1 MLHEPDDMNDY
12 EADIDADQEDQ
23 EDRQL
28 QQEMQ
33 SEERLRTAKRS
44 RTTDNEEWNSG
55 GGARTGTDD
64 ANFELSEGR
73 PEPSEAGES
82 ALEEF
87 MGAGVMVRRPR
98 GVNERD
104 EYGEEDE
111 ESGEEEVDDSVSI
124 ETEAAKPLDEWMLGK
139 DIFQRPPG
147 SSEEAVAGSICN
159 WHEGMEGTL
168 RPVRALCIQ
177 RSLQLRQ
184 HDGSMLGYKSFAD
197 PATNNRMCAHA
208 ALEGLCFDYAKKGHY
223 IPGSE
228 TILKDPLPEDEAKKR
243 VAESKLRID
252 QYLFEHK
259 FVSEVLE
266 DGTIDP
272 NSPHY
277 PATHH
282 LQGGKKFR
290 YSAFSQQLWVE
301 PLYAPAVAE
310 SGDEHGVCV
319 GTRLWVMVYNPRHST
334 TAHVIKIMEE
344 NQNMH
349 KCGRAGSCPNEARG
363 HSSNGPERA
372 ARQQRAF
379 CAHPDNA
386 KYGTMKYMSVT
397 NVGSYCDRI
406 FQAAGQDS
414 GGDVRTPLGSME
426 SLRASVGTRA
436 IDRGFTTH
444 ETLGSVNAL
453 TPDNL
458 FNARRGGNPPQNIF
472 PQDEYPSYKRRDD
485 PENAINPAMQA
496 FMVTTDGMP
505 IAICNEQIN
514 PNSYYDDDGYI
525 KFPFEACY
533 IARATDSFAD
543 SGMPLRLPSSIS
555 IGDAALECFY
565 MCESPKINP
574 RVENV
579 YNETRGDLIRRLMM
593 SGKTG
598 EQAEAEL
605 QRTKR
610 PNFNDMR
617 NALQYIF
624 DDHLRPDRSPVGV
637 RRAMNQTL
645 LQHDSMDTAPGEM
658 GLRQAGHTQDGVET
672 PNLEL
677 ATEALRRRIDQ
688 ANQYCVNARKLM
700 QNNPGHN
707 ADTTEKKFCQAMR
720 DVQEWGVYLFDS
732 VYMDSRNSQRLWP
745 KAREIRFA
753 LDALIRKLP
762 RYATHAKV
770 DRSDPRHACG
780 SINYA
785 FLFNSTRRCS
795 KLSVYGEWRRHLA
808 RIYSS
813 VCGIHGRVFA
823 DRWAL
828 HIAAFQPACS
838 ASTTFNPMIFVN
850 GRRGLG
856 KSVRFSRMSA
866 MFNGEY
872 DDDLTCTWWSPCG
885 DMSAFAN
892 QAGGIAVTG
901 GGVNVAD
908 EALPAMVTTDG
919 KTDDTR
925 KNQANIIKQ
934 LATSYKVV
942 RRRTVTVT
950 KTGTHQETS
959 YTQRDDTT
967 RDNSTTIGAL
977 NLSPNMWRGDD
988 SGKRLPPCPGED
1000 TRALLDRTI
1009 TLPATETTTLR
1020 CTNDQE
1026 FAAKMRLSIN
1036 DCLLHG
1042 IVARLT
1048 YIICEMVSLVPQ
1060 WRAANREDAQAA
1072 WDYMDKH
1079 LLTHFDIPLP
1089 DPRRRAYRETIGDI
1103 LSVES
1108 AVVRYLMFKEEAVAF
1123 PALRPTSK
1131 PFSQKDNPKECIHT
1145 LAPFSWTQICDI
1157 MQLIT
1162 FDAELMVDVFTHGFP
1177 ANLATNAELY
1187 HALGSIAD
1195 LHGCTPVTAN
1205 MSMRTSN
1212 PEPAKPVAT
1221 TQSQDAG
1228 PAAEAAASPPE
1239 QADASSAPMD
1249 VDSIS
1254 NSDGVAVLGKGQLP
1268 NITFDYNPHSPIA
1281 AKTFKVVAAHHD
1293 ERRVVQQTYL
1303 MRCQALEHGVIQSA
1317 QQKLMREY
1325 TERCAEYERFD
1336 TEYKK
1341 ESARLNAIGFS
1352 DLPAVPHGPKP
1363 CIPPRMFFNEAKIE
1377 AVMGVT
1383 LRNNIKFCTMVD
1395 GSEMRL
1401 DKACDLLMPTAPDV
1415 LSCGYTAEDIQQWLR
1430 GHQSHN
1436 PFDASMAE
1444 LVFLGTPMAPW
1455 IFQRNKNAQRN
1466 SPTTYDVCWRC
1477 RPSNRRDAVASAE
1490 DNGAAPGAEGASGSA
1505 APTPSSFPDADR
1517 ELRELCKHV
1526 ASISLRHF
1534 HIGWEHF
1541 FDRIKSVTWT
1551 PESYSR
1557 MVTLAPPVTEM
1568 TDVKAFSGL
1577 VPKTVMCTIAS
1588 NITDDQVGTAEID
1601 SIVEYVGSVN
1611 ARDNKV
1617 QNPMPVGALTFRGTH
1632 SSMEKTLQTLRRP
1645 REWLPKQLLG
1655 LGDLNSHDTN
1665 QRRLDKLVA
1674 ENGLPACYSLMSH
1687 VVRREP
1693 PIKMADHQ
1701 VYFSSSFLVRMA
1713 RLHVEV
1719 PAATSQ
1725 LPGMRSVGVGDESTD
1740 SGNNERPSPAAESVE
1755 DVRPT
1760 EKPEDAKH
1768 SSAAKQKL
1776 FMLRTIEA
1784 QVRQMREAKRSTIN
1798 AADVDAVVNKL
1809 SYRPPGAAERP
1820 FDEFSIY
1827 LSMKLHN
1834 LFNEVDVGWHDMMM
1848 RCFPAVFSTMDD
1860 IRRCVPEAVTSYAD
1874 LQTSSS
1880 SKAPVY
1886 LISVERRVE
1895 SVSDAAGVTS
1905 RKKRRLDVE
1914 VTDDDLAIVQ
1924 DRHYFDTGVL
1934 IEDDAT
1940 LRAMALKDNDRV
1952 SDAANSVTER
1962 NAWRESM
1969 RQKKVDA
1976 GHMLIGTPIAL
1987 AVQDIGIE
1995 CLSKV
2000 RQYYARNPEE
2010 KCPVK
2015 SISEQAAYLRPYTPP
2030 QTGGTCREFERQ
2042 RVEAQLHAQVVRSS
2056 NPKPPAASKGG
2067 AHNAGGN
2074 TSELNEKKEFGLAD
2088 ESTVRNHEEV
2098 QVAEHDEL
2106 VNLPL
2111 SARPD

>member
-1 MLHEPDDMNDY
+1 M
-12 EADIDADQEDQ
+12 
-23 EDRQL
+23 
-28 QQEMQ
+28 
-33 SEERLRTAKRS
+33 
-44 RTTDNEEWNSG
+44 
-55 GGARTGTDD
+55 
-64 ANFELSEGR
+64 
-73 PEPSEAGES
+73 
-82 ALEEF
+82 
-87 MGAGVMVRRPR
+87 
-98 GVNERD
+98 
-104 EYGEEDE
+104 
-111 ESGEEEVDDSVSI
+111 DDSVSI

-139 DIFQRPPG
+139 DIFEHPPC
-147 SSEEAVAGSICN
+147 SSDEAVAGSICH

-168 RPVRALCIQ
+168 RPVRCLCMQ

-259 FVSEVLE
+259 FVGEVLE

-277 PATHH
+277 PTTHH
-282 LQGGKKFR
+282 LQGGKKFK

-301 PLYAPAVAE
+301 PLYAPAVAG
-310 SGDEHGVCV
+310 SGDEHGACV

-344 NQNMH
+344 NQHMH

-363 HSSNGPERA
+363 NSSNGPERA

-379 CAHPDNA
+379 CANPDAA

-414 GGDVRTPLGSME
+414 GGEVRTPLGTME
-426 SLRASVGTRA
+426 NLRASVGTRA

-444 ETLGSVNAL
+444 ETLGSKNAL

-472 PQDEYPSYKRRDD
+472 PQDKYPSYTRRTD

-505 IAICNEQIN
+505 IDICKEQIN

-543 SGMPLRLPSSIS
+543 SNMPLRLPSSIS

-574 RVENV
+574 RVENAV
-579 YNETRGDLIRRLMM
+579 KEARGDLIRRLMAL
-593 SGKTG
+593 GKSN

-610 PNFNDMR
+610 PNFNDLR
-617 NALQYIF
+617 SALQYIF

-700 QNNPGHN
+700 QVLPDAN
-707 ADTTEKKFCQAMR
+707 TKTIEKKFCQAMQ
-720 DVQEWGVYLFDS
+720 DVQEWGVHLFDS
-732 VYMDSRNSQRLWP
+732 VYMDSRNAQRLWP

-785 FLFNSTRRCS
+785 FMFNSTRRCS
-795 KLSVYGEWRRHLA
+795 KLSVYGEWRRQLA

-872 DDDLTCTWWSPCG
+872 DDDLTCSWWSPCG

-919 KTDDTR
+919 KPDDTR

-950 KTGTHQETS
+950 KTGAHQETS

-1009 TLPATETTTLR
+1009 TLPATEATTLR

-1026 FAAKMRLSIN
+1026 FAAKMRVSIN

-1060 WRAANREDAQAA
+1060 WRAANREDAQAS

-1123 PALRPTSK
+1123 PAMRPTSK
-1131 PFSQKDNPKECIHT
+1131 PFTQTDNPKECIHT
-1145 LAPFSWTQICDI
+1145 LAPFSWSQICDI

-1187 HALGSIAD
+1187 HALGAIAD
-1195 LHGCTPVTAN
+1195 LHGCSPVTNN
-1205 MSMRTSN
+1205 MSMRTAT
-1212 PEPAKPVAT
+1212 PESVRHAAPPPAPAPDPLVTGFNQFDPGPVA
-1221 TQSQDAG
+1221 A
-1228 PAAEAAASPPE
+1228 AAASSGH
-1239 QADASSAPMD
+1239 QADASPAPMD
-1249 VDSIS
+1249 VDSTV

-1268 NITFDYNPHSPIA
+1268 NIAFDYSRRPTA
-1281 AKTFKVVAAHHD
+1281 ASNIKVVAAHHD

-1303 MRCQALEHGVIQSA
+1303 MRCQSLEHGAIQTV
-1317 QQKLMREY
+1317 QQKLMRDY
-1325 TERCAEYERFD
+1325 SERCAAYERSND
-1336 TEYKK
+1336 AYKK
-1341 ESARLNAIGFS
+1341 ECARLQAIAGAGAPS
-1352 DLPAVPHGPKP
+1352 VTPPGKPH
-1363 CIPPRMFFNEAKIE
+1363 IPPRMFFNEAKIE
-1377 AVMGVT
+1377 AVLGVT
-1383 LRNNIKFCTMVD
+1383 MRNNVKFCSMVD

-1415 LSCGYTAEDIQQWLR
+1415 LSCGYTAEDIQAWLG

-1444 LVFLGTPMAPW
+1444 LVFLGTPKAPW
-1455 IFQRNKNAQRN
+1455 IFQRNKNGPRN

-1490 DNGAAPGAEGASGSA
+1490 DSGAAPGADGAPGAA
-1505 APTPSSFPDADR
+1505 APTPSTFPDADR

-1526 ASISLRHF
+1526 ADLSLRHF
-1534 HIGWEHF
+1534 HINWDHF
-1541 FDRIKSVTWT
+1541 FDRIKSVTWA

-1557 MVTLAPPVTEM
+1557 MVTLAPQVTEM
-1568 TDVKAFSGL
+1568 TDVQAFSKAQ
-1577 VPKTVMCTIAS
+1577 PKTVMCTVAT
-1588 NITDDQVGTAEID
+1588 NIKDDQVATAEID
-1601 SIVEYVGSVN
+1601 TIVEYVGNVN
-1611 ARDNKV
+1611 AKDDKV
-1617 QNPMPVGALTFRGTH
+1617 QNPMPVGALAFRGTH
-1632 SSMEKTLQTLRRP
+1632 SDMKMTLQTLRRP

-1725 LPGMRSVGVGDESTD
+1725 LPGMRFVGVGEDTVDQGDE
-1740 SGNNERPSPAAESVE
+1740 GRPSPAAESVQN
-1755 DVRPT
+1755 VQPT
-1760 EKPEDAKH
+1760 AKLQNAAG
-1768 SSAAKQKL
+1768 SSSSKQKV
-1776 FMLRTIEA
+1776 FMLRTIAKHVE
-1784 QVRQMREAKRSTIN
+1784 QMRVAKRDTAN
-1798 AADVDAVVNKL
+1798 ATDVDAVINKL
-1809 SYRPPGAAERP
+1809 SYSSPGSEERP

-1834 LFNEVDVGWHDMMM
+1834 LFNEVDPGWHEMMS
-1848 RCFPAVFSTMDD
+1848 RQFPAVFRTVNDVRSGA
-1860 IRRCVPEAVTSYAD
+1860 PEAVTSYAD
-1874 LQTSSS
+1874 VQTSSS
-1880 SKAPVY
+1880 SNSSVF
-1886 LISVERRVE
+1886 LISVERRVDDA
-1895 SVSDAAGVTS
+1895 SVAGSATA

-1914 VTDDDLAIVQ
+1914 VTADDLAIVQ

-1969 RQKKVDA
+1969 RNKKINA

-2000 RQYYARNPEE
+2000 RQHYAKNPLET
-2010 KCPVK
+2010 CPVK
-2015 SISEQAAYLRPYTPP
+2015 SIARQAAYLRPYTPP
-2030 QTGGTCREFERQ
+2030 QSGGTCREFERR
-2042 RVEAQLHAQVVRSS
+2042 RVEAQLRAQLRSS
-2056 NPKPPAASKGG
+2056 NPTTRALEGQTDADAAATTKKVNENEEFPPDEEAAADEEGVAGDVDDDELEDLPLAPPPA
-2067 AHNAGGN
+2067 
-2074 TSELNEKKEFGLAD
+2074 
-2088 ESTVRNHEEV
+2088 
-2098 QVAEHDEL
+2098 
-2106 VNLPL
+2106 
-2111 SARPD
+2111 